1 MAQESIGL
9 KQFAAAVFLIAS
21 VVPGIAFADTITFS
35 TAIGG
40 IFTGPTVEGDFR
52 YVLFS
57 GGSFLDPVNGDPDEV
72 MQGLIAAEG
81 GTLQI
86 VLDAGGQFKFDQAT
100 VQQFSFG
107 AVLVAFEG
115 YLGGVLQATDL
126 LLTSSSNLVFTTLPS
141 VNLNGVTIDELRVI
155 LDASSTPI
163 AYEGV
168 DNIVV
173 NKVPEPTSIALVAAG
188 LIALYA
194 RGRIRGRE

>member
-1 MAQESIGL
+1 M
-9 KQFAAAVFLIAS
+9 KQFLAAVFLIAS
-21 VVPGIAFADTITFS
+21 VVPGIVVADTITFS

-40 IFTGPTVEGDFR
+40 IFSGPTVEGDYR

-57 GGSFLDPVNGDPDEV
+57 GGSFIDAVNGDPDEV

-81 GTLQI
+81 GTFRI
-86 VLDAGGQFKFDQAT
+86 VLDAGGQFTFDQAT

-107 AVLVAFEG
+107 AVPVAFEG

-126 LLTSSSNLVFTTLPS
+126 LLTSSTNLDYTTLSS

-155 LDASSTPI
+155 LDASSAAV

-173 NKVPEPTSIALVAAG
+173 NEVPNPPASRWSRPA
-188 LIALYA
+188 
-194 RGRIRGRE
+194 